1 MAARLFRKTQTC
13 CLSRSFGTKQ
23 INATEMCLTD
33 YLTLKAYI
41 NMENKKCILCGFEEG
56 NGIGKVQFIM
66 RNDICEICC
75 NGLYADNENELENI
89 EENTDYDY

>member
-1 MAARLFRKTQTC
+1 
-13 CLSRSFGTKQ
+13 
-23 INATEMCLTD
+23 
-33 YLTLKAYI
+33 
-41 NMENKKCILCGFEEG
+41 MENKECILCGFKEG